1 MIHFDNVDKIY
12 DKITAL
18 KEVTFEIPDGEFCF
32 IVGPSG
38 AGKSTIMKLL
48 IRDELP
54 TRGDIIFDKV
64 SVPKLPNKLIPEYR
78 QQIGMVFQDLKLL
91 PSKTLEENIGFA
103 LEILSKSQKEI
114 KDTTDYLLELVDLA
128 DRKHLFPKELSG
140 GEQQRGAIARALA
153 NNPKVLV
160 ADEPTGNLDPENAQ
174 DLLKILQTI
183 NASGTTVI
191 VITHNRD
198 LVDPAH
204 KRVIRLNEGKI
215 TSDSRK
221 GSYASKTP
229 PKKNQKVKNKK
240 ETIDKKKDVK
250 STVKEEIGTKKE
262 TKVDKKVFEELNKR
276 LRAKLEKN
284 SISSANDLLDLT
296 TSEFKE
302 LKLSKK
308 EKKNIEKFLQN
319 YLKTKNK

>member
-12 DKITAL
+12 EKITAL

-103 LEILSKSQKEI
+103 LEILNKTEKEI
-114 KDTTDYLLELVDLA
+114 KDTTDYLLELVDLTN
-128 DRKHLFPKELSG
+128 RKDLFPKELSG

-160 ADEPTGNLDPENAQ
+160 ADEPTGNLDPDNAQ
-174 DLLKILQTI
+174 DLLKILKTI
-183 NASGTTVI
+183 NSNGTTVI
-191 VITHNRD
+191 VITHNKD

-204 KRVIRLNEGKI
+204 KRVIRLDEGKI

-221 GSYASKTP
+221 GSYESKTP
-229 PKKNQKVKNKK
+229 PQDNQEVKKKGKTETVTKENDISEKVDEGVFDKLNKKLKVK
-240 ETIDKKKDVK
+240 
-250 STVKEEIGTKKE
+250 
-262 TKVDKKVFEELNKR
+262 
-276 LRAKLEKN
+276 LERN
-284 SISSANDLLDLT
+284 SISTPNNLLDLT

-308 EKKNIEKFLQN
+308 EKKAVEKFLQN

>member
-12 DKITAL
+12 EKITAL

-103 LEILSKSQKEI
+103 LEILNKTEKEI
-114 KDTTDYLLELVDLA
+114 KDTTDYLLELVDLTN
-128 DRKHLFPKELSG
+128 RKDLFPKELSG

-160 ADEPTGNLDPENAQ
+160 ADEPTGNLDPDNAQ
-174 DLLKILQTI
+174 DLLKILKTI
-183 NASGTTVI
+183 NSNGTTVI
-191 VITHNRD
+191 VITHNKD

-204 KRVIRLNEGKI
+204 RRVIRLDEGKI
-215 TSDSRK
+215 ISDSQE
-221 GSYASKTP
+221 GSYESQTSPKDNQEVKKKVETKTIT
-229 PKKNQKVKNKK
+229 K
-240 ETIDKKKDVK
+240 EDKKDVD
-250 STVKEEIGTKKE
+250 E
-262 TKVDKKVFEELNKR
+262 KVDKGVFDKLNKK
-276 LRAKLEKN
+276 LKVKLEKN
-284 SISSANDLLDLT
+284 SISTPNDLLDLT

-308 EKKNIEKFLQN
+308 EKKAVEKFLQN

>member
-1 MIHFDNVDKIY
+1 MIHFDNVDKQY

-18 KEVTFEIPDGEFCF
+18 KEVTFDIPDGEFCF

-48 IRDELP
+48 IREELP
-54 TRGDIIFDKV
+54 TKGNITFGKID
-64 SVPKLPNKLIPEYR
+64 VPKLPNKLVPEYR

-91 PSKTLEENIGFA
+91 QSKTLEENIGFA
-103 LEILSKSQKEI
+103 LEILNKSEKEI

-160 ADEPTGNLDPENAQ
+160 ADEPTGNLDPENAR

-204 KRVIRLNEGKI
+204 KRVIRLDEGSI
-215 TSDSRK
+215 ISDSRK

-229 PKKNQKVKNKK
+229 PKKKQKGESKKK
-240 ETIDKKKDVK
+240 EVEKKADVK
-250 STVKEEIGTKKE
+250 STVKEETKTKKE
-262 TKVDKKVFEELNKR
+262 TKVDRKVFEKLSKR

-284 SISSANDLLDLT
+284 NIKDANNLLDLT
-296 TSEFKE
+296 TSEFKK

-308 EKKNIEKFLQN
+308 EKKSVEKFLQN

>member
-1 MIHFDNVDKIY
+1 MIHFDNVDKKY
-12 DKITAL
+12 EKITAL

-54 TRGDIIFDKV
+54 TKGDITFGKID
-64 SVPKLPNKLIPEYR
+64 VPKLPKKLVPEYR

-91 PSKTLEENIGFA
+91 QSKTLEENIGFA
-103 LEILSKSQKEI
+103 LEILNKSEKEI
-114 KDTTDYLLELVDLA
+114 QDTTAYLLELVDLV

-160 ADEPTGNLDPENAQ
+160 ADEPTGNLDPDNAK

-191 VITHNRD
+191 VITHNKD

-204 KRVIRLNEGKI
+204 KRVIRLDKGEI
-215 TSDSRK
+215 ISDSRK
-221 GSYASKTP
+221 GSYMSKTP
-229 PKKNQKVKNKK
+229 PKKNSKVKVQKQETKKK
-240 ETIDKKKDVK
+240 ETEEIIDMKKKEPKEGVKIDKDVFRK
-250 STVKEEIGTKKE
+250 
-262 TKVDKKVFEELNKR
+262 LNKR
-276 LRAKLEKN
+276 LRVKLEKN
-284 SISSANDLLDLT
+284 KIDSPNDLLDLT
-296 TSEFKE
+296 TSEFKK
-302 LKLSKK
+302 LKLSKR
-308 EKKNIEKFLQN
+308 EKKSVEKFLQN